1 MAAADLD
8 GDYHF
13 DDLPVERVGRYWKN
27 AARMYHLACTSD
39 AVETKDLYLQVAM
52 AWAAL
57 ASELEAT
64 PVPALQDGDRDR
76 PAH

>member
-1 MAAADLD
+1 MAVAGPD

-13 DDLPVERVGRYWKN
+13 DELPVERVGRYWKN
-27 AARMYHLACTSD
+27 AARMYHSACTCD
-39 AVETKDLYLQVAM
+39 AEETKELYLQVAM

-64 PVPALQDGDRDR
+64 PVSPRQDGQGVG